1 MDGLEPRDEVR
12 KPTVVFI
19 GSKSD
24 FIMEIWPGR
33 GRGEDLEVLRIE
45 VQSGNDVLTNCGS
58 GGCSE
63 TDDWYRGES

>member
-1 MDGLEPRDEVR
+1 M
-12 KPTVVFI
+12 FI

-24 FIMEIWPGR
+24 FIMEVWPGR
-33 GRGEDLEVLRIE
+33 GRGEDLEVLGIE